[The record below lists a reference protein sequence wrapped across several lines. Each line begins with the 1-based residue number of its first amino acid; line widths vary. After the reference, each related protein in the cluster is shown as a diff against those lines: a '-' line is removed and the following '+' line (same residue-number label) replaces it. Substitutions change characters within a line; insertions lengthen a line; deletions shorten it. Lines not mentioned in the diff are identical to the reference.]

1 MCKTEPGGDAR
12 PCYPSDLSDA
22 AWALIEPLMPV
33 RDRRKGGAPRKYG
46 DRLVLNAILFVL
58 RSGCQWRMIP
68 RDLLPWDAAYRW
80 YRTWADD
87 GTWDRVHDGLRD
99 LVRTA
104 EGREASPSAAVL
116 DAQSIK
122 SSEGGPDRG
131 FDAGK
136 KTTGRKRHLITDTLG
151 LVLVVAV
158 TSASVQDRP
167 GGRRVL
173 ERLAAAFPSI
183 GLVWADAGYANRI
196 DSSLLNWAY
205 EKFRLVVEIVK
216 RSDDVKGFQVL
227 PRRWVVERTFGWLVR
242 NRRLARDYERL
253 TGNSET
259 MVKIAMIRLMATR
272 LAGRSARWSNRP
284 ANPAV

>member
-1 MCKTEPGGDAR
+1 VCKTEPGGDAR